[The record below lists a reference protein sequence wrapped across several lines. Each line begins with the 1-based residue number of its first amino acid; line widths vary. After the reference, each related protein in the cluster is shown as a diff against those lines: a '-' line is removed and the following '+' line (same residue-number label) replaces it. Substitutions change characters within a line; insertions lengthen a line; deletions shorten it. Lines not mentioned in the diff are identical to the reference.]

1 MERVVQEER
10 EAHGA
15 SSGRP
20 GKAFGG
26 SYLLDFNIPDVDMLF
41 SPASSD
47 FHFSSV
53 ICRELFCIFNAF
65 LEEKGGGSSS
75 RFGDE

>member
-15 SSGRP
+15 SPGRP

-26 SYLLDFNIPDVDMLF
+26 KERQVEGDSQKKDKMVSFHLLTESLRGTVLGAGDMTGNHNDPKSL
-41 SPASSD
+41 SASSL
-47 FHFSSV
+47 HP
-53 ICRELFCIFNAF
+53 R
-65 LEEKGGGSSS
+65 
-75 RFGDE
+75 

>member
-1 MERVVQEER
+1 MEGVVQEER

-26 SYLLDFNIPDVDMLF
+26 KERQVGDSQKTDKMVSFHLLTESPRGTVLGAGDMTGNHNDPKSL
-41 SPASSD
+41 SASSL
-47 FHFSSV
+47 HP
-53 ICRELFCIFNAF
+53 R
-65 LEEKGGGSSS
+65 
-75 RFGDE
+75 